1 MFPEN
6 TWGRSVDIL
15 RRSMSVNLFRQD
27 TIANNIANVD
37 TPNFKRTDVNYESS
51 LRQALVSEQNTR
63 TRGVYTNEKHIPFER
78 TIDYRTVRP
87 RRVLDFMTT
96 SKNNGNNVDIEVES
110 SNFIT
115 AQLAYN
121 LMVNSVSHHFNSV
134 NIVLRG

>member
-6 TWGRSVDIL
+6 TWGRSVDVL
-15 RRSMSVNLFRQD
+15 RRSMSVNLLRQD

-37 TPNFKRTDVNYESS
+37 TPNFKRSDVNYESA
-51 LRQALVSEQNTR
+51 LRQALVSEENPR
-63 TRGVYTNEKHIPFER
+63 TRGVYTNESHIPFER
-78 TIDYRTVRP
+78 TIDYRNVRP

-96 SKNNGNNVDIEVES
+96 TKNNGNNVDIEVES
-110 SNFIT
+110 SNYIT